1 MPLCAGEE
9 EAALVGYAGPVRIL
23 LVGGAGTVG
32 GVVLP
37 LLAASPVLDLIVVAD
52 SDLAAC
58 KTLIS
63 ALDSAVA
70 ETVDAEQTASVA
82 QLVKRHKIELI
93 VNVAGPYSATLMP
106 VLQAA
111 VDLGVN
117 YVDTAEGASETSE
130 GLGLD
135 AKAKQKG
142 LVCLLGMGNYPGLSN
157 ILAVQAASR
166 LESASKVAVAL
177 AMSAAAV
184 VPDEAAV
191 ASMKATGR
199 TGAGWR
205 SMIEAASRP
214 AHIYANKTASTAP
227 TGTVKDST
235 TPSGHAVTLALHDH
249 SEPTTLPRYLPTISE
264 AVTCLGF
271 VPKEAD
277 NLFRQ
282 AAQSVANGD
291 LSASEAVIEFFE
303 AVDRQRVRL
312 EPPPGF
318 PPAQVWA
325 EAEGTMDGRPVRIT
339 SWATGAWISTPTI
352 LAAAVEGIANRQ
364 IDIPG
369 VHTAEALS
377 TETFLSLLADKTN
390 TDMKTLIDQRITPLV

>member
-1 MPLCAGEE
+1 MPLCAAEE
-9 EAALVGYAGPVRIL
+9 EAALVGYAGLVRVL

-32 GVVLP
+32 GGVLP
-37 LLAASPVLDLIVVAD
+37 LLASSPVLDLSVVAD
-52 SDLAAC
+52 RDLAVCKTRVSDL
-58 KTLIS
+58 
-63 ALDSAVA
+63 DGVVA
-70 ETVDAEQTASVA
+70 ETIDAEQPSSVA
-82 QLVKRHKIELI
+82 QLIKSHEIELI
-93 VNVAGPYSATLMP
+93 VNVAGPYSVTLMP

-117 YVDTAEGASETSE
+117 YVDVAEGAFETSE

-135 AKAKQKG
+135 AKAKESG
-142 LVCLLGMGNYPGLSN
+142 VVCLLGMGNFPGLTN
-157 ILAVQAASR
+157 ILAMEAANR
-166 LESASKVAVAL
+166 LESVSTVAVAC
-177 AMSAAAV
+177 AISAAAV
-184 VPDEAAV
+184 APDEAAV

-205 SMIEAASRP
+205 SMIEAAARP
-214 AHIYANKTASTAP
+214 AHIYENKTASTAP
-227 TGTVKDST
+227 TGTIKDMT
-235 TPSGHAVTLALHDH
+235 TPSGHTISLALHDH
-249 SEPTTLPRYLPTISE
+249 SEPTTLPRHLSTISE

-282 AAQSVANGD
+282 AALSVADGD

-303 AVDRQRVRL
+303 NVGDQRDQL
-312 EPPPGF
+312 APPSDF

-325 EAEGTMDGRPVRIT
+325 EAEGTMGGRPVRIT
-339 SWATGAWISTPTI
+339 SWATGEWISNPTI

-390 TDMKTLIDQRITPLV
+390 TDMKTLIDQRKTPLA

>member
-1 MPLCAGEE
+1 VPLCGGEE
-9 EAALVGYAGPVRIL
+9 EAALVGYAGLVRVL

-37 LLAASPVLDLIVVAD
+37 LLAASPVLDLLVVAD
-52 SDLAAC
+52 RDLAVC
-58 KTLIS
+58 KIRVS

-70 ETVDAEQTASVA
+70 ETIDAEQTASVA
-82 QLVKRHKIELI
+82 QLVKLHKIELI

-111 VDLGVN
+111 VEMGVN
-117 YVDTAEGASETSE
+117 YVDVAEGASETSQ
-130 GLGLD
+130 GLDLD
-135 AKAKQKG
+135 AKAKEKEV
-142 LVCLLGMGNYPGLSN
+142 VCLLGMGVFPGLTN
-157 ILAVQAASR
+157 ILAVHAATR
-166 LESASKVAVAL
+166 LESASTVAVAI

-191 ASMKATGR
+191 ASMKKAGR

-227 TGTVKDST
+227 TGTVKELT
-235 TPSGHAVTLALHDH
+235 TPSGHAVSLALHDH
-249 SEPTTLPRYLPTISE
+249 SEPTTLPRYLSTISE

-282 AAQSVANGD
+282 AAQSVADGD
-291 LSASEAVIEFFE
+291 LSAFEAVVEFFE
-303 AVDRQRVRL
+303 NVGDQREQL
-312 EPPPGF
+312 APPSDF
-318 PPAQVWA
+318 PPAEVWA
-325 EAEGTMDGRPVRIT
+325 EVEGTMDGRPVRIT
-339 SWATGAWISTPTI
+339 SWATGPLVSNSNI
-352 LAAAVEGIANRQ
+352 LAAAVNGVASQQ
-364 IDIPG
+364 IDKPG
-369 VHTAEALS
+369 VHTAEALN
-377 TETFLSLLADKTN
+377 TETLLSLVADEN
-390 TDMKTLIDQRITPLV
+390 STDMNTLIDQRITPLV